1 MKQRFLML
9 LSLLLALMLPFAAF
23 AEAEPT
29 EAVDAALPEETVSG
43 AALLEGLMLT
53 ATVEPAH
60 ELAVKAP
67 ASGELD
73 PFTLRAGD
81 VLAAGDTLFTLA
93 PQTLYAESDGTV
105 AAVYAAAG
113 DTADGAMNRYGAVM
127 HIDYTDRYQFTG
139 SISSSKNTVENRD
152 LHVGT
157 PVFFRSADKE
167 ETADGVITQVSGL
180 NFTAQV
186 IGGDLDFTERVTVYR
201 DADYKEGGR
210 LSEGRL
216 TAVAPYAVAASGTIL
231 TVNVQPGDAV
241 KAGDPL
247 LTLVPDTL
255 APAMRTP
262 GAATA
267 VTADADW
274 LVLSV
279 SAQQGSSVQKGQPLA
294 TVCALGDYQLV
305 AHAEE
310 GNIGRF
316 TEGAV
321 MQVIFEELDLEPF
334 EATVTAVGALGAAGD
349 VSTYPVYLTFDVPA
363 GVLPGMHATV
373 EGIAAE

>member
-1 MKQRFLML
+1 MKRRFLML
-9 LSLLLALMLPFAAF
+9 LSLMLALMIPFAAF
-23 AEAEPT
+23 AEAEPA

-43 AALLEGLMLT
+43 TALLDGLMLT
-53 ATVEPAH
+53 ATVEPAN

-93 PQTLYAESDGTV
+93 PQTLYAEADGTV

-139 SISSSKNTVENRD
+139 SVSSSRNTVENRD

-167 ETADGVITQVSGL
+167 ESADGVITQVSGVS
-180 NFTAQV
+180 FTAQV

-201 DADYKEGGR
+201 DAEYMESGR

-231 TVNVQPGDAV
+231 TMNVQPGDAI

-247 LTLVPDTL
+247 LTFVPDTL

-262 GAATA
+262 EAATV

-279 SAQQGSSVQKGQPLA
+279 TAQQGGSVQKGQPLA

-305 AHAEE
+305 AQAEE
-310 GNIGRF
+310 GDIGRF

-321 MQVIFEELDLEPF
+321 MQVIFEELDLEPL